1 MRIQYKENPIKIVYI
16 WISEEEGQNKD
27 LLDSLKSQFVDWK
40 EKSYLPVVIESG
52 DQALE
57 TGMYHLMKHH
67 YEKIAKRQLSNE

>member
-1 MRIQYKENPIKIVYI
+1 MRIQCKENPIKIVYI
-16 WISEEEGQNKD
+16 WISKEEQNKD
-27 LLDSLKSQFVDWK
+27 LFDSLKPQFVDWK
-40 EKSYLPVVIESG
+40 SKGYIPVVMESG